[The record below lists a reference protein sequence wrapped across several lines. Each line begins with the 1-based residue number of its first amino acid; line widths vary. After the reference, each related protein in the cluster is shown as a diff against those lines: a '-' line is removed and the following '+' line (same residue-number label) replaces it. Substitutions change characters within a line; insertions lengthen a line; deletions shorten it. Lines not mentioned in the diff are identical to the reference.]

1 MKIIKLLAVM
11 MMLLGCSA
19 NPNTN
24 NNEKGYKQMKMAEA
38 MQYMQQ
44 NDDYI
49 LVDVRRQDE
58 YDAGYIPGAICI
70 PNETITDKD
79 IPELPNKDEKILVY
93 CRSGNRSVQ
102 ASEKLVKLGYTNIIE
117 IGGINDYTGEISANR

>member
-1 MKIIKLLAVM
+1 MKIMKLLAVM
-11 MMLLGCSA
+11 LMLVGCTVA
-19 NPNTN
+19 PDTN
-24 NNEKGYKQMKMAEA
+24 KEVGYKQMKMEEA

-58 YDAGYIPGAICI
+58 FDAGYIPGAINI
-70 PNETITDKD
+70 PNESITDKE
-79 IPELPNKDEKILVY
+79 IPELPNKDAKILVY

-117 IGGINDYTGEISANR
+117 IGGINSYTGEISANK

>member
-1 MKIIKLLAVM
+1 MKVMKLLAVM
-11 MMLLGCSA
+11 LMLLGCSA
-19 NPNTN
+19 PDN
-24 NNEKGYKQMKMAEA
+24 NKEKGYEQMKMAEA

-70 PNETITDKD
+70 PNETIGEGEIKELPDKD
-79 IPELPNKDEKILVY
+79 AKILVY

-117 IGGINDYTGEISANR
+117 IGGIIDYTGEISANN

>member
-1 MKIIKLLAVM
+1 MKIMKLLAVM
-11 MMLLGCSA
+11 LMLVGCTVA
-19 NPNTN
+19 PDTN
-24 NNEKGYKQMKMAEA
+24 KDVGYKQMKMEEA

-58 YDAGYIPGAICI
+58 FDAGYIPGAINI
-70 PNETITDKD
+70 PNESITDKE
-79 IPELPNKDEKILVY
+79 IPELPNKDAKILVY

-117 IGGINDYTGEISANR
+117 IGGINSYTGEISANK

>member
-1 MKIIKLLAVM
+1 MKIMKLLAVM
-11 MMLLGCSA
+11 MMLLGCGA
-19 NPNTN
+19 KQDTN
-24 NNEKGYKQMKMAEA
+24 VRYKQMKMDEA

-49 LVDVRRQDE
+49 LVDVRRPDE
-58 YDAGYIPGAICI
+58 FDAGYIPGAINI
-70 PNETITDKD
+70 PNETISDKD
-79 IPELPNKDEKILVY
+79 IPELPDKDAKILVY

-117 IGGINDYTGEISANR
+117 IGGINSYTGEISANK

>member
-1 MKIIKLLAVM
+1 MKIMKLLAVM
-11 MMLLGCSA
+11 LMLVGCTVA
-19 NPNTN
+19 PDTN
-24 NNEKGYKQMKMAEA
+24 KEVGYKQMKMEEA

-49 LVDVRRQDE
+49 LVDVRRPDE
-58 YDAGYIPGAICI
+58 FDAGYIPGAINI
-70 PNETITDKD
+70 PNESITDKE
-79 IPELPNKDEKILVY
+79 IPELPNKDAKILVY

-117 IGGINDYTGEISANR
+117 IGGINSYTGEISANK